1 MTAQKTSSVLDVLH
15 IAADDLKN
23 FGSFAVTLN
32 QIYGSRNIDGL
43 PFGSSSSDAI
53 QFDGRIRSSPILSFA
68 PEAIETPSKKVR
80 VYELSPLAAAD
91 KQSYDEL
98 VAFFTK
104 HERCPVVDKEYN
116 MGILL
121 YFVPPKL
128 ITKKVEPSNSNQ
140 DPKDKKKR
148 RKHKKD
154 KEVNRTN
161 FVELLGLSGKSGLR
175 EDRVWMISITSTSK
189 YLLYKKKT
197 KDKAMQKENEK
208 KERKNR
214 KKKRVRVE
222 EGDLSD
228 IEISDSDGESDSE
241 QDSAESDSAEM
252 MAEGKKKDDIPKSEL
267 IIALEALYKQIGQ
280 KLPDPLA

>member
-1 MTAQKTSSVLDVLH
+1 MLDVLH

-53 QFDGRIRSSPILSFA
+53 QFDGRIRSSPILSFV

-91 KQSYDEL
+91 KRSYDEL

-140 DPKDKKKR
+140 DPKEKKKR

-154 KEVNRTN
+154 KEVNKTN
-161 FVELLGLSGKSGLR
+161 FVELLGLNGNSGLR

-189 YLLYKKKT
+189 YLLFKQKT
-197 KDKAMQKENEK
+197 KDKALQKENEK

-214 KKKRVRVE
+214 KKKQME

-228 IEISDSDGESDSE
+228 IEISDSDGESESGE
-241 QDSAESDSAEM
+241 ESAESDSEEM
-252 MAEGKKKDDIPKSEL
+252 NDGKKKDDIPKSEL
-267 IIALEALYKQIGQ
+267 IIALEALYKHIGQ
-280 KLPDPLA
+280 KLPDPL